1 MALAH
6 YLPPSTQLD
15 AVTACVG
22 LISDT
27 HYPLRCEQLP
37 PALFEIFAGVDLLLH
52 AGDVGE
58 LTVLDQLSQIAPVIA
73 VHGNDEAT
81 IAEAVLPYQQVLS
94 LHGRRV
100 LLWHSHYPDRQKEM
114 ASRVD
119 DAMVPKLQRTVNRA
133 KRAGATIAVFGHW
146 HIPLIY
152 EQDGVTVVNPGA
164 IASGNFFSRQLCQ
177 SVALLFLLRDGGHA
191 IVHIDIATQQPFTPA
206 CVWPAGFKATLARFS
221 ESIFTPDAEA
231 LLHRIRPQLSEAL
244 RQALIPMLLPL
255 IQRCWRREVDVISL
269 PMLLENLSAADA
281 LEPAL
286 RVELNRLI
294 AVADSHIAIA
304 NSPNLQE

>member
-58 LTVLDQLSQIAPVIA
+58 LEVLDQLSRIAPVIA

-81 IAEAVLPYQQVLS
+81 IAEEVLPYQQVLS

-100 LLWHSHYPDRQKEM
+100 LLWHSHYPDRQEEM

-119 DAMVPKLQRTVNRA
+119 DAMVPKLQRTVDRA
-133 KRAGATIAVFGHW
+133 KRAGATMAVFGHW

-191 IVHIDIATQQPFTPA
+191 IVHIDIATPEQPFTPVCA
-206 CVWPAGFKATLARFS
+206 WPAGFKATLARFS
-221 ESIFTPDAEA
+221 ESIFTPEAET
-231 LLHRIRPQLSEAL
+231 LLQRIRPQLSEAL

-255 IQRCWRREVDVISL
+255 IQRCWRREIDVISL
-269 PMLLENLSAADA
+269 PMLMEILGDTKT
-281 LEPAL
+281 LEPDLGA
-286 RVELNRLI
+286 ELNYL
-294 AVADSHIAIA
+294 
-304 NSPNLQE
+304 LW

>member
-1 MALAH
+1 MALAQ
-6 YLPPSTQLD
+6 YLPSSIQLD
-15 AVTACVG
+15 AVVACVG

-37 PALFEIFAGVDLLLH
+37 PALFEIFEGVDLLLH

-58 LTVLDQLSQIAPVIA
+58 LEVLDQLSQIAPVVA

-81 IAEAVLPYQQVLS
+81 VAEEVLPYQHVLA
-94 LHGRRV
+94 LHGRRI
-100 LLWHSHYPDRQKEM
+100 LLWHSHYPDRQEEM

-119 DAMVPKLQRTVNRA
+119 DAMVPKLQRTVDRA
-133 KRAGATIAVFGHW
+133 KRAGASIAIFGHW

-164 IASGNFFSRQLCQ
+164 IASGNFFSRQLRQ
-177 SVALLFLLRDGGHA
+177 SVALLFLLRDGGHE

-231 LLHRIRPQLSEAL
+231 LLHRMRPQLSEAL
-244 RQALIPMLLPL
+244 SQALIPMLLPL

-286 RVELNRLI
+286 RVELHRLI
-294 AVADSHIAIA
+294 AVADSQ
-304 NSPNLQE
+304 NRRK